1 MQAAVALSRA
11 VGKRDLL
18 DVATKIADHLHATF
32 GEQLRHDVDGHP
44 VIEMAL
50 AELYRETGNDS
61 YLELAR
67 YFVEAR
73 GRGLIA
79 GYGFAPAYFSDR
91 VPVREQTGI
100 EGHAV
105 RAVYLGA
112 GATDVAVELGDHELL
127 AALEAQFATMVSE
140 KEYITGGLGSRW
152 EGEAFGDPFEL
163 PPDRAYAETCAAIG
177 GVQWAWRLLL
187 ATGKPI
193 YADQIE
199 RMLYNGF
206 LAGVSLSGN
215 EYFYVNPLQLR
226 DRALAD
232 TERSVAGGRRG
243 WFGCACCP
251 PNVMR
256 TFASFEGYVA
266 STTADGVQLHQYAQ
280 GVINSKIDS
289 GDLRLRVES
298 DYPWQGRV
306 VITVEAAPAAQT
318 AISVRIPAWAAG
330 ATVDGA
336 AAEPGTYAKISRTWT
351 TGDQLVL
358 DLPLTP
364 RVTSPDPRVDAVRGC
379 VAIERGPL
387 VYALEQQ
394 DQQDQTAPDDLVI
407 DLAAELAEESRPDLL
422 DGVMVVKAAGKIIDR
437 STGEQRDAEL
447 VAVPYH
453 LWANRGP
460 QPMRVWIPTA

>member
-1 MQAAVALSRA
+1 
-11 VGKRDLL
+11 
-18 DVATKIADHLHATF
+18 
-32 GEQLRHDVDGHP
+32 
-44 VIEMAL
+44 
-50 AELYRETGNDS
+50 
-61 YLELAR
+61 
-67 YFVEAR
+67 
-73 GRGLIA
+73 
-79 GYGFAPAYFSDR
+79 
-91 VPVREQTGI
+91 
-100 EGHAV
+100 
-105 RAVYLGA
+105 
-112 GATDVAVELGDHELL
+112 
-127 AALEAQFATMVSE
+127 
-140 KEYITGGLGSRW
+140 
-152 EGEAFGDPFEL
+152 
-163 PPDRAYAETCAAIG
+163 
-177 GVQWAWRLLL
+177 
-187 ATGKPI
+187 
-193 YADQIE
+193 
-199 RMLYNGF
+199 
-206 LAGVSLSGN
+206 
-215 EYFYVNPLQLR
+215 
-226 DRALAD
+226 
-232 TERSVAGGRRG
+232 
-243 WFGCACCP
+243 
-251 PNVMR
+251 MR

-407 DLAAELAEESRPDLL
+407 DPAAELAEESRPDLL

-447 VAVPYH
+447 VGVPYH